1 MRVAIFH
8 DYLDTVGGA
17 ERLVFTLAKAFDADI
32 ITNAFDPKVL
42 ATADAQRVRV
52 INLGSL
58 ARGPP
63 LKQIHASWRFAR
75 ARFPGYDAYILSGN
89 WAPFAAK
96 RHHPNLFY
104 CHTPTRMFYDQRD
117 AVLARLPLPRRAIAR
132 TWVLFHSAF
141 EVRAVRHCDR
151 IVTNSANVAG
161 RVRRYYGRDATV
173 VYGPVPTSRFRFE
186 EVGDTWLSVGR
197 LYPEKRIELQ
207 LDAFRRVPE
216 HRLQIVGGYS
226 PGDRAEKYL
235 RTLHAPPNVTFLGAV
250 TEDALR
256 DLYARCR
263 GLVTTAVDEDFGLT
277 PIEAMASG
285 KAVLATDEGG
295 YRETVLPGKT
305 GFLLPPDPDA
315 FAAKIRELDTET
327 LRSMK
332 EACQERA
339 KAFDEARLVERVRA
353 AMGLNV

>member
-32 ITNAFDPKVL
+32 ITNAFDPRVL
-42 ATADAQRVRV
+42 PTAGVEGLRV
-52 INLGSL
+52 INLGPL

-75 ARFPGYDAYILSGN
+75 ARFPGYDFYVLSGN

-117 AVLARLPLPRRAIAR
+117 AVLARLPALRRWIAR
-132 TWVLFHSAF
+132 TWVFVHGAL
-141 EVRAVRHCDR
+141 ERRAVRRCDR
-151 IVTNSANVAG
+151 IVTNGANVAA

-173 VYGPVPTSRFRFE
+173 VYGPVPTAQLRFE
-186 EVGDTWLSVGR
+186 EVGDAWLSVGR

-207 LDAFRRVPE
+207 LETFRRVPE
-216 HRLQIVGGYS
+216 QRLQIVGGYS

-235 RTLHAPPNVTFLGAV
+235 RTLRAPPNVTFLGTV
-250 TEDALR
+250 SEDALQ

-263 GLVTTAVDEDFGLT
+263 GLITTAVDEDFGLT
-277 PIEAMASG
+277 PVEAMAAG
-285 KAVLATDEGG
+285 KCVIATDEGG
-295 YRETVLPGKT
+295 YRETVVPGKT

-315 FAAKIRELDTET
+315 FAAKIRELDTDT
-327 LRSMK
+327 LRSMRD
-332 EACQERA
+332 ACQERA
-339 KAFDEARLVERVRA
+339 KLFDETKLVERVRA
-353 AMGLNV
+353 AMGTTA